1 MSEIF
6 RERIDVAPEA
16 PQEPTPAVET
26 PSDTLSGNEIKVQ
39 DIAESNLEVW
49 ETENNRKFG
58 HDYFKIREIAHEF
71 NIKMDFGNIDKFV
84 KSELQRRSY
93 ENTTENYQKVLQE
106 IEAEIGSTNLDTFSR
121 LKKLA
126 GYANAL
132 NKLYKAKSLRDS
144 FKITDT
150 FA

>member
-1 MSEIF
+1 MPEIF
-6 RERIDVAPEA
+6 KQVAPET
-16 PQEPTPAVET
+16 PQEPVAAVET
-26 PSDTLSGNEIKVQ
+26 LSDTLTGNETKMQ

-58 HDYFKIREIAHEF
+58 EDYFKIREIAHEF

-84 KSELQRRSY
+84 KSELARRSY

-106 IEAEIGSTNLDTFSR
+106 IESEIGSTNLDTFSR

-132 NKLYKAKSLRDS
+132 NKLYKAKELRDK
-144 FKITDT
+144 FKIDFTS
-150 FA
+150 A

>member
-1 MSEIF
+1 MPEIF
-6 RERIDVAPEA
+6 KQVAPET
-16 PQEPTPAVET
+16 PQEPVEAVET
-26 PSDTLSGNEIKVQ
+26 PSDTLQGNEIKAQ
-39 DIAESNLEVW
+39 DISESNLEVW

-58 HDYFKIREIAHEF
+58 EDYFKIREIAHEF

-84 KSELQRRSY
+84 KSELARRSY

-106 IEAEIGSTNLDTFSR
+106 IESEIGSSNLDTFSR

-132 NKLYKAKSLRDS
+132 NKLYAAKKLKEQYLIDS
-144 FKITDT
+144 T
-150 FA
+150 FS